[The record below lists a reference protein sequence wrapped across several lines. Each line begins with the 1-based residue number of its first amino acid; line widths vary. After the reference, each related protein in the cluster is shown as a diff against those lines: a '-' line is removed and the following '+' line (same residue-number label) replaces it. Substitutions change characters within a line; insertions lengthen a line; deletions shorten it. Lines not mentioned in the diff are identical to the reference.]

1 MMVYAYNSSMGGG
14 RDRKFRVQGQPG
26 LHVKFKASLGYRGP
40 VSERHNNNSTLC
52 LEGKKVK
59 KGEKQGQHKILS
71 P

>member
-1 MMVYAYNSSMGGG
+1 MVGGAEIESSE
-14 RDRKFRVQGQPG
+14 
-26 LHVKFKASLGYRGP
+26 FKANLGYRGP
-40 VSERHNNNSTLC
+40 VSERHNNNNNSILY

>member
-1 MMVYAYNSSMGGG
+1 MVYAYNSSMGGAEIESSG
-14 RDRKFRVQGQPG
+14 
-26 LHVKFKASLGYRGP
+26 FKANLGYRGP
-40 VSERHNNNSTLC
+40 VSERYNNNNNSTLY